1 MRKLIVLMKQQ
12 ESPGGGDPGL
22 VDLTSLKLKIK
33 ITIIVFTMIS
43 KASIRLM
50 NIFIKYKVK

>member
-1 MRKLIVLMKQQ
+1 MPIWFK
-12 ESPGGGDPGL
+12 
-22 VDLTSLKLKIK
+22 KLKIK

>member
-1 MRKLIVLMKQQ
+1 MPIWLK
-12 ESPGGGDPGL
+12 
-22 VDLTSLKLKIK
+22 KLKIK
-33 ITIIVFTMIS
+33 ITIVVFAIFS